1 MSATKD
7 GTEMDLSK
15 KIESYLGIDAE
26 YIRNCSK
33 RNHLYVKYY
42 IPKKNGGKREI
53 LQPSKELKVL
63 QRWLVKNIFNY
74 FPVSEYSSAYSKGN
88 SVKRNVTQHIRSN
101 YICHT
106 DIKDF
111 FPSITRETL
120 TDFFASNRD
129 TIYKLNLTD
138 ADLNLIK
145 DICLYRGEKLVV
157 GSVASPRIANIVMY
171 QFDIELYKELSA
183 VGEFIYTRY
192 ADDIVISSK
201 EYINKIVLDIISG
214 KMQQYG
220 FSMNMKKTYF
230 MNKSNQRRIT
240 GIVIDNNQNEL
251 KIGNKKYKEFEREI
265 YTYLVKGVGNVGHIK
280 GYLSYIKGINR
291 KQYEQ
296 LRQIY
301 KKYDREQ
308 VVF

>member
-1 MSATKD
+1 
-7 GTEMDLSK
+7 
-15 KIESYLGIDAE
+15 
-26 YIRNCSK
+26 
-33 RNHLYVKYY
+33 
-42 IPKKNGGKREI
+42 
-53 LQPSKELKVL
+53 
-63 QRWLVKNIFNY
+63 
-74 FPVSEYSSAYSKGN
+74 
-88 SVKRNVTQHIRSN
+88 
-101 YICHT
+101 
-106 DIKDF
+106 
-111 FPSITRETL
+111 
-120 TDFFASNRD
+120 
-129 TIYKLNLTD
+129 
-138 ADLNLIK
+138 
-145 DICLYRGEKLVV
+145 
-157 GSVASPRIANIVMY
+157 MY

-201 EYINKIVLDIISG
+201 EYINKIVLDIISR

-240 GIVIDNNQNEL
+240 GVVIDNNQNEL

-265 YTYLVKGVGNVGHIK
+265 YTYLVKGVGNIRHIK

-301 KKYDREQ
+301 KKYDRKQ
-308 VVF
+308 VIF